1 MAHLSIDALERRS
14 AQRQAGF
21 LLPLLKSG
29 MSVLDCGCGPG
40 SITFDLARHVA
51 PGVVIGIDAEPAQIE
66 RAIQRAERPDN
77 ASFQTASVYDLPFE
91 TGRFGVVFAHA
102 LFQHLRDPNQ
112 AISEMHRVLA
122 PGGIIALRSPD
133 WGAIIITPPTPALMS
148 AFKMFIDVYY
158 ANGTP
163 LAGRDGPSLLR
174 SAGCQDVTF
183 TATVEHENPANL
195 GQFAAAK
202 LIAPEQE
209 EGAACLR
216 AWAAN
221 PDALF
226 AQMWCETVAR
236 RSE

>member
-1 MAHLSIDALERRS
+1 MAHLPIDALERRS
-14 AQRQAGF
+14 AQCQAGF
-21 LLPLLKSG
+21 LLPSLKSG

-77 ASFQTASVYDLPFE
+77 ATFQTASVYDLPFE

-102 LFQHLRDPNQ
+102 LFQHLRDPSQ

-133 WGAIIITPPTPALMS
+133 WGAIIIMPSTPALMS

-158 ANGTP
+158 ENGTP

-226 AQMWCETVAR
+226 AQMWGETVAR